1 MKGGDLLDLQGKKAH
16 PPFQRKTLNQM
27 VYEALKAMILDG
39 RLPPNTKLNETRTA
53 EEMGTSPTPVR
64 EAFRML
70 ASEGLVQIEPW
81 KGVMVREYTMDDVVE
96 VFQCRERLECLALE
110 LTMDRLRI
118 AADRQEQLTHLRQ
131 LVDSSREDT
140 GVTRFVQINSAL
152 HDFWLHGCGNRRLI
166 GLMNSLDDLLLHDRN
181 CSAIDPVRRDAIIE
195 EHQAIL
201 DALDQ
206 MDKPAAVAAL
216 RTHIQNGC
224 SFSIRRR
231 ND

>member
-1 MKGGDLLDLQGKKAH
+1 
-16 PPFQRKTLNQM
+16 M

-53 EEMGTSPTPVR
+53 EEMGTSPTTVR

-81 KGVMVREYTMDDVVE
+81 KGVVVREYTTDDVVE

-110 LTMDRLRI
+110 LTMDRLRT
-118 AADRQEQLTHLRQ
+118 AADRQEQLSHLRQ

-140 GVTRFVQINSAL
+140 GVTRFVQINSSL

-166 GLMNSLDDLLLHDRN
+166 GLMNSMDDLLLHDRN
-181 CSAIDPVRRDAIIE
+181 CSAIDSARREAIIA

-201 DALDQ
+201 DALEQ
-206 MDKPAAVAAL
+206 MDTPSAVAAL